1 MLVFDKMVLAVR
13 LLSVSVAELAASRL
27 LVSVANMLLVLV
39 ASMLFV
45 LDRETGAEFG
55 AMAGLIGCTWPVL
68 GTAEYIVDV
77 SRSWR
82 TLPRR

>member
-27 LVSVANMLLVLV
+27 LVSVVNMLLVLV

-55 AMAGLIGCTWPVL
+55 ALA
-68 GTAEYIVDV
+68 
-77 SRSWR
+77 WR
-82 TLPRR
+82 KNLACCL